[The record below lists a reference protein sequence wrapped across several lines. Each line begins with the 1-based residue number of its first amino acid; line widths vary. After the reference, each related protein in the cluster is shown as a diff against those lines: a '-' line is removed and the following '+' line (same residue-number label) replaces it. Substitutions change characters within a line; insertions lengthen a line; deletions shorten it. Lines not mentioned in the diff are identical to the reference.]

1 MEQRNVLFSGVAAL
15 AMISFGAGSAS
26 AGTLAES
33 QALIDGY
40 ISEADKGYGPSIR
53 RANEADTA
61 PDLHL
66 QRYKDGLNTVLDDH
80 NLSQL
85 EQGTVPSPQ
94 LENPELMALPVGKV
108 TVESSRMKASYV
120 MDYLG
125 LKEGAQVDPEAFQKA
140 FFRFHGA
147 HDTVLHIALAE
158 GAKGTADWTIRCLE
172 PRDVTVGALMENMGS
187 KSVGFY
193 QHGYAV
199 RFNGISGR
207 SDNLL
212 LSGLFSTGSRSGLI
226 DYTTPVGRAGDTL
239 NLTYGVASL
248 NYTDGFF
255 EPFRV
260 TGHSQMANVLYS
272 HALDVKESGKTA
284 LNVSYRYY
292 NAKLST
298 DVPSEIQTLYDYA
311 EAKPDGSGLQAYA
324 QAVAQIIQ
332 YNYLPYEARTHVVDV
347 AYNRYTKG
355 DSYMLS
361 QNYGYR
367 LGYATKELG
376 GSALFAQRD
385 DRSFGLAHA
394 ELLYR
399 KYYAHG
405 QKIQML
411 ATGQWASTGMLSM
424 TQQFYPGGI
433 NTVRGYK
440 ENLLFGDSGAA
451 LQLDYM
457 VPLDSKKR
465 FFADIFLDG
474 AFVSGKGT
482 AGQDNTR
489 IASTGFGLRG
499 APADNVNVNLF
510 LGFPLV
516 RHLDGIKQNPHINFM
531 TSYIF

>member
-1 MEQRNVLFSGVAAL
+1 MRQGKALLSGAAAL
-15 AMISFGAGSAS
+15 AMVSLGMGSAS
-26 AGTLAES
+26 AGTLADS
-33 QALIDGY
+33 QSIIDGY
-40 ISEADKGYGPSIR
+40 ISDADKGYGPSIR

-66 QRYKDGLNTVLDDH
+66 QRYKDGLNFVLEDH
-80 NLSQL
+80 NIT
-85 EQGTVPSPQ
+85 EMEEGKVPSPDIQ
-94 LENPELMALPVGKV
+94 NPELMALPVGKI
-108 TVESSRMKASYV
+108 TVKSDRLRASYV
-120 MDYLG
+120 TGYLG
-125 LKEGAQVDPEAFQKA
+125 LKEGAQVDPAAFQKA

-147 HDTVLHIALAE
+147 HDTVLHVALKE
-158 GAKGTADWTIRCLE
+158 GEKGVADWEIQCLE
-172 PRDVTVGALMENMGS
+172 PRNMTVGAILENMGS

-226 DYTTPVGRAGDTL
+226 DYVTPVGRTGDTL

-255 EPFRV
+255 EPWNV
-260 TGHSQMANVLYS
+260 TGHSQMASAVYS
-272 HALDVKESGKTA
+272 HALDVKESGKTT
-284 LNVSYRYY
+284 LNLSYRYY

-298 DVPSEIQTLYDYA
+298 DVPSEIQGLYDYA
-311 EAKPDGSGLQAYA
+311 LATPDGSDYQTYA
-324 QAVAQIIQ
+324 QAIAMIMQ
-332 YNYLPYEARTHVVDV
+332 YNYLPYEAKTHVVDL
-347 AYNRYTKG
+347 AYNRFTKG

-367 LGYATKELG
+367 LGYATKHLG
-376 GSALFAQRD
+376 ENEIFGQKD
-385 DRSFGLAHA
+385 DRSFGLAHG

-399 KYYAHG
+399 KYYGHG
-405 QKIQML
+405 QKIQAL
-411 ATGQWASTGMLSM
+411 WTGQWASTGMLSM

-440 ENLLFGDSGAA
+440 ENLIFGDSGAA

-457 VPLDSKKR
+457 VPLDKKKR
-465 FFADIFLDG
+465 LFADVFLDG

-482 AGQDNTR
+482 AGQDETR
-489 IASTGFGLRG
+489 IASTGFGVRG
-499 APADNVNVNLF
+499 VPADNVNLNF
-510 LGFPLV
+510 FMGFPLV
-516 RHLDGIKQNPHINFM
+516 NHLDGIKQNPHINFVL
-531 TSYIF
+531 SYIF